1 MKRILILL
9 ALLTTNATLLASEF
23 KRHTELE
30 KEIQGDWLAAEYYV
44 AQPPPELQ
52 QSIKSMSFQDNNIVK
67 WIYVQDGKVHKAKG
81 RYGIY
86 SFPTDQKKPRQ
97 LPRLIVAPANYPDAV
112 FSSHVLLTL
121 SDVELDFDSRFVQ
134 SWGKLIKARTSDGK
148 RVLFIRKKN
157 KITSQQAGG
166 ANPPR
171 EDSSPP

>member
-9 ALLTTNATLLASEF
+9 ALLTTAATPLASEF

-30 KEIQGDWLAAEYYV
+30 KEIQGDWLAAEHYV
-44 AQPPPELQ
+44 SQPPPELQ
-52 QSIKSMSFQDNNIVK
+52 QSIKSMSFQANNIVK
-67 WIYVQDGKVHKAKG
+67 WEYVQDGKAHKANG

-86 SFPTDQKKPRQ
+86 FFPADQKKPRQ
-97 LPRLIVAPANYPDAV
+97 LPRLIIAPANYADAA

-148 RVLFIRKKN
+148 RVLFIRSTQRK
-157 KITSQQAGG
+157 
-166 ANPPR
+166 R
-171 EDSSPP
+171 